1 MLQMMHGL
9 NNTYLYAAKKII
21 AKWSD
26 GSTQVELRGTGF
38 FIQTESDIFFV
49 TNRHVVEPGYSDA
62 KYKEYKVTEFVV
74 EHFEDTDSSG
84 LPTTIKTT
92 PVANWEEF
100 KFHPNFYNDVACLKS
115 PKSIGGMTVISSIPY
130 SMLATETWISEQVSV
145 CDTIAYPGFPEWYDR
160 QNNTP
165 VFRMGT
171 IASDPRLNYSYVP
184 GAPVA
189 SRIAYEGFSTGGAS
203 GSPVFAVQ
211 RGFKTGG
218 VIKATEGFYREV
230 KLIGINAGH
239 FKDQVGHSG
248 ISYLYKSSTILDLI
262 DSM

>member
-1 MLQMMHGL
+1 MMHGL
-9 NNTYLYAAKKII
+9 NNKYLYTAKKIV

-26 GSTQVELRGTGF
+26 GNSQVELRGTGF
-38 FIQTESDIFFV
+38 FIRKDSDFFLI

-62 KYKEYKVTEFVV
+62 KYKGFKVVDFIV
-74 EHFEDTDSSG
+74 EHFEDTDANGIPITAKATS
-84 LPTTIKTT
+84 
-92 PVANWEEF
+92 VANWNEF
-100 KFHPNFYNDVACLKS
+100 KFHQNVHNDVACLKN
-115 PKSIGGMTVISSIPY
+115 PKAIGGITIIYPISY
-130 SMLATETWISEQVSV
+130 STLATEIWINQKLSV

-171 IASDPRLNYSYVP
+171 IASDPRLNYSYVSD
-184 GAPVA
+184 APVA

-211 RGFKTGG
+211 RGFQTGG
-218 VIKATEGFYREV
+218 IITATEGFYREV

-239 FKDQVGHSG
+239 FMDQVGHSG
-248 ISYLYKSSTILDLI
+248 ISYLYKSSEILDLI
-262 DSM
+262 NSM